1 MRFLAKNVRT
11 DDQPRTTMPTFQ
23 SENRVWFPRHNE
35 GVFFLRDDYCGS
47 WASGSD
53 EGLCPVTA

>member
-1 MRFLAKNVRT
+1 MRFLAKNVHT

-47 WASGSD
+47 WVSAARAFSK
-53 EGLCPVTA
+53 